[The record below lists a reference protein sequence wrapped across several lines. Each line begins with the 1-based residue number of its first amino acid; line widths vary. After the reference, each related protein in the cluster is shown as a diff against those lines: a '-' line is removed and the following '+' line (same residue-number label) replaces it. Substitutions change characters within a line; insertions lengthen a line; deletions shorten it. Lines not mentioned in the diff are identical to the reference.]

1 MGQILTFEE
10 IKKNVEVQTYLK
22 YADYAF
28 SSMGHKEHG
37 SSHALYSA
45 TVACQVLKDLGYDER
60 KQELAKIAAY
70 VHDIGSL
77 IGKEGHAQSSAV
89 MFLNIINEDRYDDD
103 VFAIVSAIGCHEDK
117 AFAPVSEIAAALV
130 IGDKTDT
137 RYERARTKDP
147 FYLDK
152 HGKVLLACKKVDIVV
167 KKEKMKIELH
177 LKIDTMICSVMD
189 YFEIFMARTSYC
201 KKASDVLKCN
211 FELYIN
217 EDKFL

>member
-1 MGQILTFEE
+1 MKQILTFEE
-10 IKKNVEVQTYLK
+10 IENNVEVQTYLK

-28 SSMGHKEHG
+28 SSMGYKEHG

-45 TVACQVLKDLGYDER
+45 TVACQVLRDLGYDQR
-60 KQELAKIAAY
+60 QQELAKIAAY
-70 VHDIGSL
+70 VHDIGL
-77 IGKEGHAQSSAV
+77 FIGKQDHAQSSAV
-89 MFLNIINEDRYDDD
+89 IFLNIINKDRYDGDA
-103 VFAIVSAIGCHEDK
+103 FSIVGAIGCHEDK
-117 AFAPVSEIAAALV
+117 CFAPVSEIAAALV
-130 IGDKTDT
+130 IGDKTDM

-147 FYLDK
+147 FCLDK
-152 HGKVLLACKKVDIVV
+152 HGRVLLACKKVDVVV

-189 YFEIFMARTSYC
+189 YFEIFMGRTNYC
-201 KKASDVLKCN
+201 RKASDVLKCN